1 MKTLSKRCIR
11 LLAILPLAA
20 LAANNNPTNELPLLP
35 EPVTAALAAADC
47 EQLIALNQRY
57 HDDDT
62 TTPNRDRAI
71 TALEDAI
78 LALPG
83 CARVEAA
90 LVRVEPLQGTNFFDR
105 ERPLG
110 AAPAGF

>member
-1 MKTLSKRCIR
+1 MKTLCKRSIR

-20 LAANNNPTNELPLLP
+20 LAANNNPTTEPPPLPD
-35 EPVTAALAAADC
+35 PVTAAIAAADC
-47 EQLIALNQRY
+47 EQLTSLYQHY
-57 HDDDT
+57 
-62 TTPNRDRAI
+62 RDNSAAASA
-71 TALEDAI
+71 ALEDAI
-78 LALPG
+78 FALPG

-110 AAPAGF
+110 DASAGW